1 MYERNT
7 GITAMPFAMPAHQI
21 QHSSSTTKPTLR
33 KRDEILGKM
42 DLRAINPVAA
52 DGQTAAV
59 LSGQLQQELI
69 QCVVQASRYWCHGH
83 TVAKPAFPGQTR
95 GQAKYG
101 SYNRGFSPLYGTT
114 IPRVNGGNWGQRFV
128 EAR

>member
-1 MYERNT
+1 VMYERNT
-7 GITAMPFAMPAHQI
+7 GITAMPFAMPVHQI

-52 DGQTAAV
+52 DGQTVAV

-69 QCVVQASRYWCHGH
+69 QCVV
-83 TVAKPAFPGQTR
+83 
-95 GQAKYG
+95 
-101 SYNRGFSPLYGTT
+101 
-114 IPRVNGGNWGQRFV
+114 
-128 EAR
+128 